1 MRRSLL
7 SVLAAALLSAASVVA
22 AQQRPIVVAGA
33 SGRFETQLDPKTAVS
48 GFSTAQTKAFRGQ
61 LDRLVTEFRGMPTV
75 NTPPSPICHRLMSW
89 IEIIPPHG
97 VLSGRVEV
105 LRPINFNGG
114 KCNAMTGGGVQ
125 ISVNRADALVES
137 RYINAYSVEGGPGRW
152 YVLPVRKI
160 GNGRITLE
168 GNVVAMVR
176 PGASPFRPVSIE
188 RYLKEKS
195 KDSPQSEAAQK
206 LATLP
211 AASRGLS
218 ACVGADGMV
227 VGQASCAA
235 SRTVVEINPAYFD
248 KSRPS
253 DMQMLVVQTPNG
265 RSSESA
271 ADEAARMAMW
281 QALDLDALQAM
292 VR

>member
-1 MRRSLL
+1 MRRPLL
-7 SVLAAALLSAASVVA
+7 SVLTAVLLSAASVVA

-33 SGRFETQLDPKTAVS
+33 GGRFETQLDPKMRVDGFTA
-48 GFSTAQTKAFRGQ
+48 AQTAAFRGQ
-61 LDRLVTEFRGMPTV
+61 IDRVVAQFRGMSTV
-75 NTPPSPICHRLMSW
+75 NTPPAPICHRLMSW

-97 VLSGRVEV
+97 VQSGSVEV

-125 ISVNRADALVES
+125 IAVNRADALVEN
-137 RYINAYSVEGGPGRW
+137 RYINAYSVEGGVGRW
-152 YVLPVRKI
+152 YVLPFRK
-160 GNGRITLE
+160 
-168 GNVVAMVR
+168 VAVALVR

-195 KDSPQSEAAQK
+195 KDAPQSEAAKQ
-206 LATLP
+206 LAALP
-211 AASRGLS
+211 TASRGLS
-218 ACVGADGMV
+218 ACFGMDGMV
-227 VGQASCAA
+227 TGRADCAP
-235 SRTVVEINPAYFD
+235 SRTVMEINPTYFD

-253 DMQMLVVQTPNG
+253 DIQMLVVQTPNG

-271 ADEAARMAMW
+271 EDERARMAMW
-281 QALDLDALQAM
+281 NALDLDALQAM